1 MSLTTQQRW
10 DRILSKVYERGH
22 VTVKDMAG
30 ELAVSEATVRRDLRS
45 LADTNRIELVYG
57 GATLPRNVDYSFGSK
72 SVRNVEA
79 KRVIG
84 SLAIKLINDGDQIFV
99 DSGTTCFEL
108 APLLK
113 RKRGLSVIVNSVR
126 LVGELNGTP
135 GLSIITLG
143 GQYRSDRM
151 DTIGPLATS
160 TLDQLR
166 GYKAFLGADGL
177 SMEFGVT
184 AADIESAHLYRM
196 AVRNARESILL
207 VDHAKFLSP
216 SLFKIVEWDAIS
228 RVITDSEPPAPWRE
242 FLDSHGI
249 ETIHPSSGPAEAES
263 GNG

>member
-1 MSLTTQQRW
+1 MF
-10 DRILSKVYERGH
+10 DVPEI
-22 VTVKDMAG
+22 
-30 ELAVSEATVRRDLRS
+30 
-45 LADTNRIELVYG
+45 
-57 GATLPRNVDYSFGSK
+57 DY
-72 SVRNVEA
+72 
-79 KRVIG
+79 
-84 SLAIKLINDGDQIFV
+84 LAILPLIIVFGGGLI
-99 DSGTTCFEL
+99 GC
-108 APLLK
+108 LLE
-113 RKRGLSVIVNSVR
+113 GF
-126 LVGELNGTP
+126 LNRHRRPTAQLW
-135 GLSIITLG
+135 LSIITLG